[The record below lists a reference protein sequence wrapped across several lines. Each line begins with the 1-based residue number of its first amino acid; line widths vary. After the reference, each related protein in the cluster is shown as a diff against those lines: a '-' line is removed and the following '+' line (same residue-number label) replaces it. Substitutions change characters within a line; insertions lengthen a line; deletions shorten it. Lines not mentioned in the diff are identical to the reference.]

1 MQSILLF
8 LYRIRVFLIFVFL
21 ETIAIYLIV
30 SNNSQQGAVFFNSSN
45 RLSGS
50 VLSTQ
55 NNIIEYFSLSSIN
68 KSLVDKN
75 AELLSELEKYRQ
87 TKDGLVFD
95 IDSSLVTGFQFR
107 GAKVINNSINLSQNF
122 ITLNKG
128 AKHGVKEGMGVFNE
142 EGVVGRIKGVTE
154 NYASVISLLH
164 TELLVS
170 SKIVSNEVFGSTKW
184 DGRNPKFAKLLY
196 VPRHVVVKEGDQVV
210 TSGYNAIFPEGI
222 PIGTV
227 VEVKPGPETNYL
239 DITIELGTDFTKL
252 SYVYLVENNAVE
264 EINLLNEPKEDT
276 DGRQ

>member
-21 ETIAIYLIV
+21 ETIAVYLIV
-30 SNNSQQGAVFFNSSN
+30 SNNSQQGSVFFNSSN
-45 RLSGS
+45 RLSGNI
-50 VLSTQ
+50 LNTQ
-55 NNIIEYFSLSSIN
+55 NNIIEYFSLSSVN
-68 KSLVDKN
+68 KSLVEKN
-75 AELLSELEKYRQ
+75 AELLSELENYRQ
-87 TKDGLVFD
+87 RNESNFIE
-95 IDSSLVTGFQFR
+95 IDSSFVTGFQFK

-128 AKHGVKEGMGVFNE
+128 SNDGIKEGMGVFNE
-142 EGVVGRIKGVTE
+142 EGVVGRIKGVTA

-164 TELLVS
+164 IELLVS

-184 DGRNPKFAKLLY
+184 DGRDPKFAKLLY

-222 PIGTV
+222 PIGTI

-239 DITIELGTDFTKL
+239 DITIELATDFTRL
-252 SYVYLVENNAVE
+252 SYVYLVENEQTE
-264 EINLLNEPKEDT
+264 EINLLNQSKESVDE
-276 DGRQ
+276 

>member
-21 ETIAIYLIV
+21 ETIAIHLIV
-30 SNNSQQGAVFFNSSN
+30 SKNSQQGSVFFNSSN
-45 RLSGS
+45 KLSGS
-50 VLSTQ
+50 VLNTQ
-55 NNIIEYFSLSSIN
+55 NNIIEYFSLSSVN
-68 KSLVDKN
+68 KSLVEKN

-87 TKDGLVFD
+87 SKDGMLID
-95 IDSSLVTGFQFR
+95 IDSSLVSGFQFR

-128 AKHGVKEGMGVFNE
+128 SEHGVKEGMGVFNE
-142 EGVVGRIKGVTE
+142 EGVVGRVKGVTA

-164 TELLVS
+164 IELLFS

-184 DGRNPKFAKLLY
+184 DGRDPKFAKLLY

-222 PIGTV
+222 PIGTI

-239 DITIELGTDFTKL
+239 DITIELATDFTRL
-252 SYVYLVENNAVE
+252 SFVYLVENELTE
-264 EINLLNEPKEDT
+264 EINLLNQSKESVDE
-276 DGRQ
+276 